1 MTNEN
6 DPTLQTE
13 QYVDQIFGPGTGR
26 RHLRFL
32 ERIAH
37 PGLREMVLR
46 YHGLEADTQH
56 ISLEENYLIGLSVLA
71 ALGRYDTAVMFAKT
85 LLHLGTPKEKLLE
98 AGARLSMWIGGLPA
112 VEASFRIQ
120 RAISEY
126 ERDGLGSLSAWLPEL
141 PEEEAR

>member
-1 MTNEN
+1 MSN
-6 DPTLQTE
+6 DDDPRAQTE
-13 QYVDQIFGPGTGR
+13 RYVDGLFGPGGGE

-46 YHGLEADTQH
+46 YHGLEADTAH
-56 ISLEENYLIGLSVLA
+56 LSLEENYLIGLAVLC
-71 ALGRYDTAVMFAKT
+71 ALGRFDTAAMFAKT

-98 AGARLSMWIGGLPA
+98 AGARLAMWIGGLPA

-120 RAISEY
+120 KAIAEY
-126 ERDGLGSLSAWLPEL
+126 ERDGLGSLSVWLPD
-141 PEEEAR
+141 EEKRA

>member
-1 MTNEN
+1 MAHDD
-6 DPTLQTE
+6 DPELQTE
-13 QYVDQIFGPGTGR
+13 RYVDAIFGPGSGR

-46 YHGLEADTQH
+46 YHGLEADTRH
-56 ISLEENYLIGLSVLA
+56 VSLEENYLLGLAVLA
-71 ALGRYDTAVMFAKT
+71 ALGRFDTAAMFAKT

-98 AGARLSMWIGGLPA
+98 VGARLSMWMGGLPA

-120 RAISEY
+120 RAIAEY
-126 ERDGLGSLSAWLPEL
+126 ERDGLASLAVWLPA
-141 PEEEAR
+141 EEPAK

>member
-1 MTNEN
+1 MAN
-6 DPTLQTE
+6 DDPREQTE
-13 QYVDQIFGPGTGR
+13 HYVDGIFGAGSGQ

-46 YHGLEADTQH
+46 YHALEADTQH
-56 ISLEENYLIGLSVLA
+56 LSLEENYLLGLAVLA
-71 ALGRYDTAVMFAKT
+71 AVGRFDTAAMFAKT

-98 AGARLSMWIGGLPA
+98 TGARLAMWIGGLPA

-120 RAISEY
+120 RAIAEY
-126 ERDGLGSLSAWLPEL
+126 ERDGLGSLGAWLPAAEH
-141 PEEEAR
+141 EGK